1 MNERFIEIRKA
12 LNLTQTEMG
21 ERLGVTRS
29 VISNIEYNR
38 VEPSQLII
46 KLACKEFGVDE
57 IWLRTGVGEM
67 FREVSRDEQV
77 ASFFMETLSGDD
89 NFKKAF
95 VSALAAL
102 DEAAWEKLR
111 DFAEKLYE
119 EYKEGE
125 GGEEK

>member
-1 MNERFIEIRKA
+1 MNERFIELRKA
-12 LNLTQTEMG
+12 LNLTQTEIG

-67 FREVSRDEQV
+67 FREVSREEQV
-77 ASFFMETLSGDD
+77 ASFFMGALSGDD
-89 NFKKAF
+89 QFKKAF
-95 VSALAAL
+95 VSALASL
-102 DEAAWEKLR
+102 DETAWEKLR

-119 EYKEGE
+119 EYKG
-125 GGEEK
+125 K

>member
-67 FREVSRDEQV
+67 FSTGSRDEQV
-77 ASFFMETLSGDD
+77 AAFFMSTLSGDD

-102 DEAAWEKLR
+102 DETAWEKLR

-119 EYKEGE
+119 EYKSE
-125 GGEEK
+125 

>member
-1 MNERFIEIRKA
+1 MNERFIELRKA
-12 LNLTQTEMG
+12 LNLTQTEIG

-67 FREVSRDEQV
+67 FREVSREEQV
-77 ASFFMETLSGDD
+77 ASFFMSTLSGDD

-95 VSALAAL
+95 VSALASL
-102 DEAAWEKLR
+102 DETAWEKLR
-111 DFAEKLYE
+111 DFADQLYE
-119 EYKEGE
+119 EYKG
-125 GGEEK
+125 K

>member
-1 MNERFIEIRKA
+1 MNERFIELRKA
-12 LNLTQTEMG
+12 LNLTQTEIG

-67 FREVSRDEQV
+67 FREVSREEQV
-77 ASFFMETLSGDD
+77 ASFFMGALSGDD
-89 NFKKAF
+89 QFKKAF
-95 VSALAAL
+95 ISALASL
-102 DEAAWEKLR
+102 DETAWEKLR
-111 DFAEKLYE
+111 DFADQLYE
-119 EYKEGE
+119 EYKG
-125 GGEEK
+125 K

>member
-1 MNERFIEIRKA
+1 MNERFIELRKA
-12 LNLTQTEMG
+12 LNLTQTEIG

-67 FREVSRDEQV
+67 FREVSREEQV
-77 ASFFMETLSGDD
+77 ASFFMGALSGDD
-89 NFKKAF
+89 QFKKAF
-95 VSALAAL
+95 VSALASL
-102 DEAAWEKLR
+102 DETAWEKLR
-111 DFAEKLYE
+111 DFADQLYE
-119 EYKEGE
+119 EYKG
-125 GGEEK
+125 K

>member
-46 KLACKEFGVDE
+46 KLTCKEFGVDE

-77 ASFFMETLSGDD
+77 AAFFMGALSGDD

-102 DEAAWEKLR
+102 DETAWEKLR
-111 DFAEKLYE
+111 DFADQLYE
-119 EYKEGE
+119 EYKG
-125 GGEEK
+125 K

>member
-1 MNERFIEIRKA
+1 MNERFVEIRKHFK
-12 LNLTQTEMG
+12 LTQDEFG
-21 ERLGVTRS
+21 KRLGTSRNA
-29 VISNIEYNR
+29 IANIEYGR
-38 VEPSQLII
+38 VEPSQMVV

-57 IWLRTGVGEM
+57 IWLRTGIGEM
-67 FREVSRDEQV
+67 FREVSREEQV
-77 ASFFMETLSGDD
+77 AAFFMSTLSGDD

-102 DEAAWEKLR
+102 DETAWEKLR

-125 GGEEK
+125 